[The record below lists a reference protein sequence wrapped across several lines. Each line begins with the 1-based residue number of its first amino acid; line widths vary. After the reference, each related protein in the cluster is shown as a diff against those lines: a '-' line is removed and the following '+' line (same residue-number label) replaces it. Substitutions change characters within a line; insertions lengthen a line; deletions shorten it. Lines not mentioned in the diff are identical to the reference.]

1 MFIEKMQYD
10 QDKFY
15 INCFKNLKNNL
26 KNNPEKAEKDIAV
39 NGLWMFRNAVNNGDF
54 ATAHELLD
62 LGVFTKYDC
71 KHNPEHALEYA
82 WHNSYSTPEEHAAFV
97 QEMSALESCMKFDCH
112 WDAMLGFAV
121 ALKEKELAWKY
132 ARKGGRI
139 RRWGKDGEKWTFH
152 QLLMQTDWEDVRNSY
167 RAVCTFDDWKLEY
180 ELMLAEIIY
189 DTMKQLTPSS
199 EDDHGNEYQIEYN
212 DPEASIWFR
221 PIFSY
226 GRLYMDVSF
235 YGQCANPY
243 MGPVCLGPSWER
255 FIAMKVDSD
264 YAGMFQIGELVG
276 PALCGYASEFF
287 GFGPSQIRDKK
298 MRRSFAAKLGHLYR
312 KYPRQKKE
320 QDNK

>member
-26 KNNPEKAEKDIAV
+26 KNDPEKAEKDIAV

-121 ALKEKELAWKY
+121 ALKEKELD
-132 ARKGGRI
+132 GGH
-139 RRWGKDGEKWTFH
+139 ES
-152 QLLMQTDWEDVRNSY
+152 LNRNG
-167 RAVCTFDDWKLEY
+167 
-180 ELMLAEIIY
+180 
-189 DTMKQLTPSS
+189 